1 MQNIEPP
8 SCGVEQNIVLIGKDG
23 LNRWVAREQ
32 KGRFGGLFVS
42 RAHAIK
48 FALSQLGQS
57 PHAIVDI
64 SHPAILDVFT
74 PSGATSIAAKL
85 AA

>member
-32 KGRFGGLFVS
+32 NGRFGGLFVS

-48 FALSQLGQS
+48 FALSELGRS
-57 PHAIVDI
+57 PHAIIDI
-64 SHPAILDVFT
+64 SQPSILDVFT
-74 PSGATSIAAKL
+74 SSGAASTATQL

>member
-32 KGRFGGLFVS
+32 NGRFGGLFVS

-48 FALSQLGQS
+48 FALCELGRS
-57 PHAIVDI
+57 PHAIIDI
-64 SHPAILDVFT
+64 SQPAILDVFT
-74 PSGATSIAAKL
+74 SSGAASTAAQL